1 MNQLLTHAL
10 MLILGIAIDQ
20 IIFPRTKTIN
30 VQDDYIESQKVKDNS
45 KVKHRYGLFG
55 WLKRDPE
62 KKKAAQEKRRLRKNK

>member
-1 MNQLLTHAL
+1 
-10 MLILGIAIDQ
+10 MLILGIALDQ

-45 KVKHRYGLFG
+45 KRKTRSGLFG

-62 KKKAAQEKRRLRKNK
+62 KKKAREEKRRLRKKK

>member
-1 MNQLLTHAL
+1 
-10 MLILGIAIDQ
+10 MLILGIALDQ

-45 KVKHRYGLFG
+45 KQKNRSGLFG

-62 KKKAAQEKRRLRKNK
+62 KKAREEKRRLRKKK